1 MKISYD
7 SRLIM
12 TNQEDSSEE
21 EINLLDYWR
30 VIWKRKILIIS
41 VIFLITLISII
52 ISLNAVEIY
61 QTTAIISPLREEK
74 GGGGMSLL
82 SQQFGGLG
90 SIAGISLPSSK
101 SSTEIM
107 NLLNSN
113 MIREKMIDKYDL
125 LPVLFAK
132 NWDKKKKEW
141 IKKAPTMWDGIRA
154 LSSRIKVTNNIK
166 TDTITVSAEFHD
178 PEITVVLVDD
188 LLSTLTEHM
197 SNESKKSALIK
208 RRYLEDQ
215 LRSTSDPLIRQKIYN
230 LISQQVETAM
240 MSEMNEY
247 FAYKVIDPPRVP
259 DRRIRPNRR
268 NTVVLSFVVS
278 SFMGVFLAFFF
289 EYIKKLRE
297 V

>member
-7 SRLIM
+7 NGLIM
-12 TNQEDSSEE
+12 TNQEESSEE

-30 VIWKRKILIIS
+30 VIWKRKIFIIS
-41 VIFLITLISII
+41 VIFLITLISVI
-52 ISLNAVEIY
+52 ISINAIEIY

-113 MIREKMIDKYDL
+113 MIREKMINKYDL
-125 LPVLFAK
+125 LPVLFSK
-132 NWDKKKKEW
+132 KWDKEKKEW
-141 IKKAPTMWDGIRA
+141 INKPPTMWDGIRA

-166 TDTITVSAEFHD
+166 ADTITVSAEFYD
-178 PEITVVLVDD
+178 PETTVVLVDD

-215 LRSTSDPLIRQKIYN
+215 LRSTSDPIIRQKIYN

-259 DRRIRPNRR
+259 DRRIRPDKRK
-268 NTVVLSFVVS
+268 TVVLSFIVS
-278 SFMGVFLAFFF
+278 SFIGVFLAFFL
-289 EYIKKLRE
+289 EYIKKLRG

>member
-12 TNQEDSSEE
+12 NNQEESSEE

-30 VIWKRKILIIS
+30 VIWKRKIFIIS
-41 VIFLITLISII
+41 VIFVTTLVSAIL
-52 ISLNAVEIY
+52 SLYKTDIY
-61 QTTAIISPLREEK
+61 QAKAIISPISDEK
-74 GGGGMSLL
+74 GGGGLSLL
-82 SQQFGGLG
+82 SQQFGG
-90 SIAGISLPSSK
+90 IAGIALPASTSSK
-101 SSTEIM
+101 EIM

-113 MIREKMIDKYDL
+113 MIREKMIEKYDL
-125 LPVLFAK
+125 LPVLFSK
-132 NWDKKKKEW
+132 NWDKEKKEW
-141 IKKAPTMWDGIRA
+141 INKAPTMWNGIRA
-154 LSSRIKVTNNIK
+154 LNSIIKVTNNIK
-166 TDTITVSAEFHD
+166 ESTISVSADFHD

-188 LLSTLTEHM
+188 LLSTLSEHM

-278 SFMGVFLAFFF
+278 SFIGVFLAFFL
-289 EYIKKLRE
+289 EYIKRLKE
-297 V
+297 A

>member
-1 MKISYD
+1 MN
-7 SRLIM
+7 
-12 TNQEDSSEE
+12 NQEESFEE

-41 VIFLITLISII
+41 VIFLITLISVI
-52 ISLNAVEIY
+52 ISINAIEIY

-113 MIREKMIDKYDL
+113 MIREKMIRKYNL
-125 LPVLFAK
+125 LPVLFSEK
-132 NWDKKKKEW
+132 WDKEKKEW
-141 IKKAPTMWDGIRA
+141 INKPPTMWDGIRS

-166 TDTITVSAEFHD
+166 ADTITVSAEFHN
-178 PEITVVLVDD
+178 PEITVILVDD

-215 LRSTSDPLIRQKIYN
+215 LRSTSDPIIRQKIYN

-259 DRRIRPNRR
+259 DRRIRPNKRK
-268 NTVVLSFVVS
+268 TVVLSFIVS
-278 SFMGVFLAFFF
+278 SFIGVFLAFFL
-289 EYIKKLRE
+289 EYIKKLRG

>member
-1 MKISYD
+1 MKFSYD
-7 SRLIM
+7 SRSIM
-12 TNQEDSSEE
+12 NNQEESSEE

-41 VIFLITLISII
+41 VVFLITLLSAI
-52 ISLNAVEIY
+52 ISLYKTEIY
-61 QTTAIISPLREEK
+61 QAKAIISPISEEK
-74 GGGGMSLL
+74 GGGGLSLL
-82 SQQFGGLG
+82 SQQFGG
-90 SIAGISLPSSK
+90 IAGISLPASTSSK
-101 SSTEIM
+101 EIM

-113 MIREKMIDKYDL
+113 MIREKMITKYNL
-125 LPVLFAK
+125 LPVLFSK
-132 NWDKKKKEW
+132 KWDKEKKEW
-141 IKKAPTMWDGIRA
+141 IDKTPTMWNGIRT
-154 LSSRIKVTNNIK
+154 LNSIIKVTNNIK
-166 TDTITVSAEFHD
+166 ENTISVSADFHD

-188 LLSTLTEHM
+188 LLSTLSEHM
-197 SNESKKSALIK
+197 GNESKRSAIIK
-208 RRYLEDQ
+208 RRYLEEQ

-268 NTVVLSFVVS
+268 NTVVLSFIVS
-278 SFMGVFLAFFF
+278 SFIGIFLAFFF

-297 V
+297 REA

>member
-12 TNQEDSSEE
+12 NNQDESSEE

-41 VIFLITLISII
+41 VVFLITLLSVI
-52 ISLNAVEIY
+52 ISLYAVEVY

-113 MIREKMIDKYDL
+113 MIREKMIEKYNL
-125 LPVLFAK
+125 LPVLFSK
-132 NWDKKKKEW
+132 NWDKDKKEW
-141 IKKAPTMWDGIRA
+141 INKPPTMWNGIRA
-154 LSSRIKVTNNIK
+154 LSSIIKVTNNIK
-166 TDTITVSAEFHD
+166 ENTISLSAEFHD

-188 LLSTLTEHM
+188 LLSTLSDYM
-197 SNESKKSALIK
+197 GNESKRSAIIK
-208 RRYLEDQ
+208 RRYLEEQ

-240 MSEMNEY
+240 MSEMNE
-247 FAYKVIDPPRVP
+247 
-259 DRRIRPNRR
+259 
-268 NTVVLSFVVS
+268 S
-278 SFMGVFLAFFF
+278 
-289 EYIKKLRE
+289 
-297 V
+297 

>member
-1 MKISYD
+1 
-7 SRLIM
+7 M
-12 TNQEDSSEE
+12 TNQEDSSED

-52 ISLNAVEIY
+52 ISLNAIEIY

-101 SSTEIM
+101 SSIEIM

-113 MIREKMIDKYDL
+113 MIREKMINKYDL
-125 LPVLFAK
+125 LPVLFS
-132 NWDKKKKEW
+132 KKWNKEKKEW
-141 IKKAPTMWDGIRA
+141 IKKPPTMWDAIRA

-166 TDTITVSAEFHD
+166 TDTITITSEFHN
-178 PEITVVLVDD
+178 PEIAVVLVDD

-259 DRRIRPNRR
+259 DRRIRPNKRK
-268 NTVVLSFVVS
+268 TVVLSFIVS
-278 SFMGVFLAFFF
+278 SFIGIFLAFFL
-289 EYIKKLRE
+289 EYIKKLRG

>member
-1 MKISYD
+1 MN
-7 SRLIM
+7 
-12 TNQEDSSEE
+12 NQEESSED

-41 VIFLITLISII
+41 VVFLITLLSAI
-52 ISLNAVEIY
+52 ISLYKTDIY
-61 QTTAIISPLREEK
+61 QAKAIISPVSEEK
-74 GGGGMSLL
+74 GGGGLSLL
-82 SQQFGGLG
+82 SQQFGG
-90 SIAGISLPSSK
+90 IAGIALPASTSSK
-101 SSTEIM
+101 EIL

-113 MIREKMIDKYDL
+113 MIREKMIEKYNL
-125 LPVLFAK
+125 LPVLFSK
-132 NWDKKKKEW
+132 NWDKEKKEW
-141 IKKAPTMWDGIRA
+141 IKKAPTMWNGIRA

-166 TDTITVSAEFHD
+166 TDTITVSAEFHN

-215 LRSTSDPLIRQKIYN
+215 LRSTSDPLIRKKIYN

-247 FAYKVIDPPRVP
+247 FSYKVIDPPRVP

-268 NTVVLSFVVS
+268 KTVVLSFIVS
-278 SFMGVFLAFFF
+278 SFIGVFLAFFF
-289 EYIKKLRE
+289 EYIKN
-297 V
+297 

>member
-1 MKISYD
+1 MN
-7 SRLIM
+7 
-12 TNQEDSSEE
+12 NQDESSEE

-30 VIWKRKILIIS
+30 VIWKQKILIIS

-90 SIAGISLPSSK
+90 NIAGISLPSSK
-101 SSTEIM
+101 SSIEIM

-113 MIREKMIDKYDL
+113 MIREKMIRKYNL
-125 LPVLFAK
+125 LPVLFSEK
-132 NWDKKKKEW
+132 WDKEKKEW
-141 IKKAPTMWDGIRA
+141 INKPPTMWDGIRS

-166 TDTITVSAEFHD
+166 ADIITVSAEFHN
-178 PEITVVLVDD
+178 PEITVILVDD

-197 SNESKKSALIK
+197 SNESRKSALIK
-208 RRYLEDQ
+208 RQYLEEQ

-259 DRRIRPNRR
+259 DRRIRPDKRK
-268 NTVVLSFVVS
+268 TVVLSFIVS
-278 SFMGVFLAFFF
+278 SFIGVFLAFFL
-289 EYIKKLRE
+289 EYIKKLRG

>member
-1 MKISYD
+1 MN
-7 SRLIM
+7 
-12 TNQEDSSEE
+12 NQEEYSEE

-41 VIFLITLISII
+41 VIFLITLLSAI
-52 ISLNAVEIY
+52 ISLYKTDIY
-61 QTTAIISPLREEK
+61 QAKAIISPVSEEK
-74 GGGGMSLL
+74 GGGGLSLL
-82 SQQFGGLG
+82 SQQFGG
-90 SIAGISLPSSK
+90 IAGIALPASTSSK
-101 SSTEIM
+101 EIM

-113 MIREKMIDKYDL
+113 MIREKMIKKYDL
-125 LPVLFAK
+125 LPVLFSK
-132 NWDKKKKEW
+132 NWDNEKKEW
-141 IKKAPTMWDGIRA
+141 IKKAPTMWNGIRA
-154 LSSRIKVTNNIK
+154 LNSIIKVTNNIK
-166 TDTITVSAEFHD
+166 ENTISVSADFHD

-188 LLSTLTEHM
+188 ILSTLSEHM

-208 RRYLEDQ
+208 RRYLEEQ

-259 DRRIRPNRR
+259 DIRIRPKRR
-268 NTVVLSFVVS
+268 NTVVLTFIVS
-278 SFMGVFLAFFF
+278 SFIGVFLAFFL

-297 V
+297 A

>member
-1 MKISYD
+1 MN
-7 SRLIM
+7 
-12 TNQEDSSEE
+12 NQDESSEE

-41 VIFLITLISII
+41 VVFLITLLSAI
-52 ISLNAVEIY
+52 ISLYKTDIY
-61 QTTAIISPLREEK
+61 QAKAIISPISEEK
-74 GGGGMSLL
+74 GGGGLSLL
-82 SQQFGGLG
+82 SQQFGG
-90 SIAGISLPSSK
+90 IAGISLPASTSSK
-101 SSTEIM
+101 EIM

-113 MIREKMIDKYDL
+113 MIREKMINKYNL
-125 LPVLFAK
+125 LPVLFSK
-132 NWDKKKKEW
+132 NWDKDKKEW
-141 IKKAPTMWDGIRA
+141 INKPPTMWNGIRA
-154 LSSRIKVTNNIK
+154 LNSIIKVTNNIK
-166 TDTITVSAEFHD
+166 ESTISVSADFHD

-188 LLSTLTEHM
+188 LLSTLSEHM
-197 SNESKKSALIK
+197 GNESKRSAIIK
-208 RRYLEDQ
+208 RRYLEEQ

-268 NTVVLSFVVS
+268 NTVVLSFIVS
-278 SFMGVFLAFFF
+278 SFIGIFLAFFF

-297 V
+297 REA